1 MCDNLVKIDDI
12 LAMKRNQS
20 LARERERERER
31 ESLFA
36 ISMKIIHR
44 QFKQWQVAR
53 REQPSLLATYEK

>member
-31 ESLFA
+31 ERVCSPY
-36 ISMKIIHR
+36 
-44 QFKQWQVAR
+44 Q
-53 REQPSLLATYEK
+53 